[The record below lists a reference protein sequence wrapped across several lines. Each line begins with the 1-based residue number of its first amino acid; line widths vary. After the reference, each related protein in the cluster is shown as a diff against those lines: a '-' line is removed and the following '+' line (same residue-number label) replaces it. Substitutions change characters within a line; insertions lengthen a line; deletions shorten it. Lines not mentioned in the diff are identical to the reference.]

1 MQRYNHN
8 CIVDLNVGGVRFTT
22 QIKTLIR
29 FPDAPF
35 AKILSDLEPR
45 RDDAV
50 TANLHLFIDR
60 DGTHFRHIL
69 NFLRSPES
77 YKVELRGSDMRELRS
92 ECIYYGLDKMMF
104 RGTEKRI
111 PYYNDSL
118 KHHDTGSITVLFDT
132 DGMHTIRDSGEPIE
146 FCASC
151 RKGYFNI
158 GAASCYILDLN
169 YQSPPAAQPLARDPC
184 PSCRPR

>member
-69 NFLRSPES
+69 NFLRSPE
-77 YKVELRGSDMRELRS
+77 
-92 ECIYYGLDKMMF
+92 
-104 RGTEKRI
+104 
-111 PYYNDSL
+111 
-118 KHHDTGSITVLFDT
+118 
-132 DGMHTIRDSGEPIE
+132 
-146 FCASC
+146 
-151 RKGYFNI
+151 
-158 GAASCYILDLN
+158 
-169 YQSPPAAQPLARDPC
+169 
-184 PSCRPR
+184 